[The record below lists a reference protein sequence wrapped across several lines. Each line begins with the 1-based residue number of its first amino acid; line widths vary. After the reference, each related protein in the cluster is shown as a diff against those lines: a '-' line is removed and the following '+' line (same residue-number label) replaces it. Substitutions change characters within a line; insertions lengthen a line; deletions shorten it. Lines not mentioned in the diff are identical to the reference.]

1 LAAGVS
7 GDLVRKIGEEKIM
20 SKGHVSLKEL
30 KQDAVHD
37 AVEKATDFW
46 DLYGTK
52 ITTAV
57 LVVLVALLIGTWWN
71 RISDARNAAASKQY
85 AELCRK
91 YQQACIATSVED
103 RDKTAD
109 AAINLAKDLMESHGS
124 SKAGIEALYVRGNVQ
139 SLKGAYQG
147 AIADYDDYLQKVSDP
162 LDKAKAHVAIGVAY
176 ENQLFDAPTNKELLE
191 KGKEAFSKAQKEAT
205 VGEVATV
212 YARQAMMGLG
222 RLNEQSGDY
231 AAAKTLYEAIVKLPS
246 FDDEQK
252 ELEKQLAAEK
262 PETESS
268 AKKDVAKEQSKQ
280 VRENLREST
289 RQFAF
294 KKVAEERLKQLKA
307 RGV

>member
-1 LAAGVS
+1 
-7 GDLVRKIGEEKIM
+7 M

-37 AVEKATDFW
+37 AMEKATDFW

-71 RISDARNAAASKQY
+71 RISDTRNAAASKQY

-91 YQQACIATSVED
+91 YQQACIATTAED

-109 AAINLAKDLMESHGS
+109 AAINLAKDLMASQGS
-124 SKAGIEALYVRGNVQ
+124 SKAGIEALYLRGNVQ
-139 SLKGAYQG
+139 SLKGAYPG
-147 AIADYDDYLQKVSDP
+147 AIDDYRAYIEKVSDP
-162 LDKAKAHVAIGVAY
+162 LDKAKAYVGMGVAY

-191 KGKEAFSKAQKEAT
+191 KGKEAFSKAQKEGT
-205 VGEVATV
+205 VGEVPTV

-222 RLNEQSGDY
+222 RLNEESGDY
-231 AAAKTLYEAIVKLPS
+231 AAAKAVYEAVVKLPS
-246 FDDEQK
+246 LDDEQK
-252 ELEKQLAAEK
+252 ELEKQLAGEK
-262 PETESS
+262 PETKASS
-268 AKKDVAKEQSKQ
+268 AKDDAKEQAKQ
-280 VRENLREST
+280 VRENIREST

>member
-1 LAAGVS
+1 
-7 GDLVRKIGEEKIM
+7 M

-37 AVEKATDFW
+37 AMEKATDFW

-57 LVVLVALLIGTWWN
+57 LAVLVVLLIGVWWN
-71 RISDARNAAASKQY
+71 RIADARDAAASKMY

-91 YQQACIATSVED
+91 YQQACIATTVED

-139 SLKGAYQG
+139 SLKGSYPG
-147 AIADYDDYLQKVSDP
+147 AIDDYNAYLQKVSDP
-162 LDKAKAHVAIGVAY
+162 LDKAKAHVGMGVAY

-191 KGKEAFSKAQKEAT
+191 KGKEAFSKAQKEGT
-205 VGEVATV
+205 VGEVATA

-222 RLNEQSGDY
+222 RLNEQSGEY
-231 AAAKTLYEAIVKLPS
+231 AAARELYEAIVKMPS
-246 FDDEQK
+246 FEEEQT
-252 ELEKQLAAEK
+252 ELDKQLAAEK
-262 PETESS
+262 PETKSSS
-268 AKKDVAKEQSKQ
+268 AKDEAREQSKQ
-280 VRENLREST
+280 VRENLKAAT

>member
-1 LAAGVS
+1 
-7 GDLVRKIGEEKIM
+7 M

-46 DLYGTK
+46 DLYGSK

-57 LVVLVALLIGTWWN
+57 LVVLVVLLVGSWWN
-71 RISDARNAAASKQY
+71 RYAQAQDAAASKQY

-91 YQQACIATSVED
+91 YQQACIATTVED
-103 RDKTAD
+103 RDKAAD
-109 AAINLAKDLMESHGS
+109 AAINLAKDLMASQGS
-124 SKAGIEALYVRGNVQ
+124 SKAGVEALYMRGNVQ
-139 SLKGAYQG
+139 SLKGGYPG
-147 AIADYDDYLQKVSDP
+147 AIDDFKAYVQKTSDH
-162 LDKAKAHVAIGVAY
+162 LDKAKAYVAIGVAY

-191 KGKEAFSKAQKEAT
+191 KAKEAFALAQKEGT
-205 VGEVATV
+205 VGETPTA

-231 AAAKTLYEAIVKLPS
+231 AAAKAIYEAIVKLPS
-246 FDDEQK
+246 LDDEQK
-252 ELEKQLAAEK
+252 EIEKQLTADK
-262 PETESS
+262 PEVKASS
-268 AKKDVAKEQSKQ
+268 AKDDAKEQAKQ
-280 VRENLREST
+280 VRENIREST